1 MTCLNILSSFWN
13 SGWVRLGKSCDGR
26 EVRCR
31 SSVHKLLRLG
41 RLDQRVEWSDSESVK
56 AVELVVR
63 CLENEGAEF
72 LFALPGEETL
82 HLTDALLDSR
92 IRVITARHEQ
102 GAAFMADV
110 YGRLTGK
117 AGVCLSTLGPG
128 ATNLLTGVADANMD
142 HAPLVAL
149 TGQSSLDRMHKESH
163 QYIDVMA
170 MFKPVTKW
178 QAQIAVPAIIPEAV
192 RKAFKVAQTEKP
204 GATHLELPE
213 NVTAGISDPAE
224 GDRPLLVQAPMMPEP
239 LHAQVQRAIEVIQG
253 ARRPLMLV
261 GNGIVRRQAHEAVRH
276 FARSLNI
283 PVVHTFMGKGI
294 LPDSDPLSL
303 YTIGFRWRDYSNL
316 AMEAADVVIA
326 VGYDFVEYA
335 PCFWNPNRDKH
346 IVHIDATPAEV
357 DAHYLVDVGVLGDP
371 ALSLQYIEMGLKPFN
386 DQWAKR
392 QRELMITGFG
402 AEAQETPTGPSRP
415 QDIIRALRANLR
427 SQDVIICDV
436 GAHKLWM
443 ARMFPC
449 ELPNTCLISNGYA
462 AMGIGL
468 PGAIAAKLAYPDRRV
483 ITVTGDGGFL
493 MNVQELETAVREH
506 VPIIVLVWRDDGY
519 GVIRWNQQ
527 KQFGRTGL
535 VEFGNPDLVKLAQ
548 SFGAEGMRVTVAS
561 ELRPC
566 LIEACG
572 YDRPVVIDCPV
583 DYSENM
589 KLTERL
595 RALGNP

>member
-1 MTCLNILSSFWN
+1 M
-13 SGWVRLGKSCDGR
+13 
-26 EVRCR
+26 
-31 SSVHKLLRLG
+31 
-41 RLDQRVEWSDSESVK
+41 K
-56 AVELVVR
+56 AAELVVR
-63 CLENEGAEF
+63 CLENEAVEL

-92 IRVITARHEQ
+92 IRVVTTRHEQ

-192 RKAFKVAQTEKP
+192 RKAFKIAQTEKP

-213 NVTAGISDPAE
+213 NVTAGMSDPAE

-239 LHAQVQRAIEVIQG
+239 LHVQIQRAIEVIQS

-261 GNGIVRRQAHEAVRH
+261 GNGVVRRGAHEAVRH

-294 LPDSDPLSL
+294 MSDSDPLSL

-357 DAHYLVDVGVLGDP
+357 DAHYRIDVGVLGDP
-371 ALSLQYIEMGLKPFN
+371 ALSLQYIGTGLKPF
-386 DQWAKR
+386 DDAWAKR
-392 QRELMITGFG
+392 QRERMITGFD
-402 AEAQETPTGPSRP
+402 AEAQDTPTGALRP
-415 QDIIRALRANLR
+415 QDIIRALRASLR

-493 MNVQELETAVREH
+493 MNIQELETAVREH

-527 KQFGRTGL
+527 KLFGRTGL
-535 VEFGNPDLVKLAQ
+535 VEFGNPDFVTLAQ
-548 SFGAEGMRVTVAS
+548 SFGAEGMRVTVPS

-572 YDRPVVIDCPV
+572 YDCPVVIDCPV

-595 RALGNP
+595 RALGNA